1 MGAKGSKDGSKR
13 GAARSA
19 DSTGTFVVI
28 KGFLTLPRPDAL
40 ADEAETPVEERRVQ
54 IRIDQDPSVLT
65 VGWLYEQTEMEF
77 RRQGVVLQLVGLK
90 SLNTSSSEAKDMWLL
105 DKSRPLTC
113 LRPREQLEAIFAVDE
128 IHSTAAGTSGEDKLK
143 VSMADFEI
151 IKVVGEGASCSVM
164 QVRKKDTGKL
174 YAIKMMNKDRIL
186 TNHKRME
193 RALMER
199 QVLVKTKHPFIIQ
212 MYWAFQTRTH
222 LFFVLEFCAGGEL
235 FFHMMKRNRFDE
247 STAKFYFCEV
257 LLGLEY
263 LHSRNILYR
272 DLKPE
277 NILLDVDGH
286 IRLTDF
292 GLSKEEP
299 QIGTNSTITPDNK
312 FTSFVGTAG
321 YLSPEMIKRE
331 GHGKPLD
338 FYCLGCLLYVMLTGS
353 LPYYQGNWDE
363 MFAKRVSGEHLSYPP
378 WVPENA
384 RDMCNKLLEKNPQTR
399 LGSRRGAREVK
410 EHEWVRD
417 MEWEKLFRKKITPP
431 IDPTKNLVNFSPEF
445 TEKPIPKAA
454 TVAAPPPAS
463 GAPGEARNSQ
473 NFAGWSFAETLQPAA
488 NNSISISSNRS

>member
-1 MGAKGSKDGSKR
+1 MGGKSSKEAGRGISKGKLTDM
-13 GAARSA
+13 
-19 DSTGTFVVI
+19 GTFVSI
-28 KGFLTLPRPDAL
+28 KGFISASQSDGLSDESDAPL
-40 ADEAETPVEERRVQ
+40 EEKTVQ
-54 IRIDQDPSVLT
+54 IRIDRDPSLLT
-65 VGWLYEQTEMEF
+65 VGWLYEQAQMEF
-77 RRQGVVLQLVGLK
+77 RRMGVVLRMVGLR
-90 SLNTSSSEAKDMWLL
+90 SLTSSSEAKDMWLL
-105 DKSRPLTC
+105 DMHRALTC
-113 LRPREQLEAIFAVDE
+113 LRPREQLEALFAVDE
-128 IHSTAAGTSGEDKLK
+128 ISPDKEANAGNSK
-143 VSMADFEI
+143 VSLADFEI

-164 QVRKKDTGKL
+164 QVRKRDTGKM

-212 MYWAFQTRTH
+212 MYGAFQTRTH

-247 STAKFYFCEV
+247 ATAKFYFCEV

-277 NILLDVDGH
+277 NILLDLDGH

-292 GLSKEEP
+292 GLSKEEADTSP
-299 QIGTNSTITPDNK
+299 EETVPTQNK

-363 MFAKRVSGEHLSYPP
+363 MFAKRVEGDYLSFPP
-378 WVPENA
+378 WVPELA

-399 LGSRRGAREVK
+399 LGSRRGARDVK
-410 EHEWVRD
+410 EHPWVRD
-417 MEWEKLFRKKITPP
+417 MDWEKLFRKKISPP
-431 IDPTKNLVNFSPEF
+431 IDPCKNGVNFSPEF
-445 TEKPIPKAA
+445 TEKPVPKA
-454 TVAAPPPAS
+454 VKDGLKKSAPKLNTPPE
-463 GAPGEARNSQ
+463 PETKQPSQ
-473 NFAGWSFAETLQPAA
+473 TFAGWSYIEGLPTGGPQA
-488 NNSISISSNRS
+488 I

>member
-1 MGAKGSKDGSKR
+1 MGAKASKENVRPG
-13 GAARSA
+13 RSGRSQDQA
-19 DSTGTFVVI
+19 GTYVTI
-28 KGFLTLPRPDAL
+28 KGFVALPRELGTSDDQESA
-40 ADEAETPVEERRVQ
+40 TEEKQVQ
-54 IRIDQDPSVLT
+54 IRLDRDPNQLT
-65 VGWLYEQTEMEF
+65 VGWLYEQAESEF
-77 RRQGVVLQLVGLK
+77 RRQGVALRMVGLK
-90 SLNTSSSEAKDMWLL
+90 SLGQGSEAKDMWLL
-105 DKSRPLTC
+105 DKNRTLGI
-113 LRPREQLEAIFAVDE
+113 LRARDQLEAIFAVDE
-128 IHSTAAGTSGEDKLK
+128 ISTEKEGQTKMSL
-143 VSMADFEI
+143 ADFEI
-151 IKVVGEGASCSVM
+151 IKLVGEGASCSVM

-212 MYWAFQTRTH
+212 MYAAFQTKTH

-247 STAKFYFCEV
+247 PTAKFYFCEV

-277 NILLDVDGH
+277 NILLDLDGH

-299 QIGTNSTITPDNK
+299 NANENLSTPDMK

-338 FYCLGCLLYVMLTGS
+338 FYCLGCLLYVMLTGT

-363 MFAKRVSGEHLSYPP
+363 MFAKRVTGDFLTFPP
-378 WVPENA
+378 WVPEQA
-384 RDMCNKLLEKNPQTR
+384 RDMCNRLLDKNPQTR
-399 LGSRRGAREVK
+399 LGSRKGAREIK
-410 EHEWVRD
+410 EHAWVRD
-417 MEWEKLFRKKITPP
+417 MDWEKLFRKKISPP
-431 IDPTKNLVNFSPEF
+431 IDPGKNAVNFSPEF
-445 TEKPIPKAA
+445 TEKPVKQLTA
-454 TVAAPPPAS
+454 AAPTTT
-463 GAPGEARNSQ
+463 APSN
-473 NFAGWSFAETLQPAA
+473 NFAGWSFLEAPGNQ
-488 NNSISISSNRS
+488 SR

>member
-1 MGAKGSKDGSKR
+1 M
-13 GAARSA
+13 
-19 DSTGTFVVI
+19 
-28 KGFLTLPRPDAL
+28 
-40 ADEAETPVEERRVQ
+40 
-54 IRIDQDPSVLT
+54 LT

-222 LFFVLEFCAGGEL
+222 LL

-247 STAKFYFCEV
+247 ATAKFYFCEV

-410 EHEWVRD
+410 EHEWVL
-417 MEWEKLFRKKITPP
+417 MEDNIATIGITDFAQESLGDVTYIQLPKEGEN
-431 IDPTKNLVNFSPEF
+431 ITKNDPFGVVESVKAVSDLYSPVTGRVVEVNQPLLEAPELVNQDPYTDGWMVKVEVKDISD
-445 TEKPIPKAA
+445 TEDLMEAA
-454 TVAAPPPAS
+454 AYKEYIEEK
-463 GAPGEARNSQ
+463 G
-473 NFAGWSFAETLQPAA
+473 
-488 NNSISISSNRS
+488 